1 MWCILCWCCCHMLV
15 ESILSLITTQQEF
28 IIIIQILHHPASP
41 LILQLQLRLLM
52 LLLYTSENVE
62 SVSKVLTCLITF
74 FIKDFLL
81 SNVSWRG
88 WKHYNFSSL
97 EYDILMCVLCI
108 SYVSNTPAR
117 IGTVLYKHPL
127 VMGVF
132 EYRTTSKGH
141 NYIPRLWGNSYK
153 MFHKIE
159 LYILLKH
166 RL

>member
-1 MWCILCWCCCHMLV
+1 MWNIRVHVMHFVLMLLSHAVV

-81 SNVSWRG
+81 LNLSWRG
-88 WKHYNFSSL
+88 WNHYNVYYFVIRVW
-97 EYDILMCVLCI
+97 YFDVRIMYQLCI
-108 SYVSNTPAR
+108 KYS
-117 IGTVLYKHPL
+117 
-127 VMGVF
+127 
-132 EYRTTSKGH
+132 SKD
-141 NYIPRLWGNSYK
+141 RNS
-153 MFHKIE
+153 FV
-159 LYILLKH
+159 
-166 RL
+166 